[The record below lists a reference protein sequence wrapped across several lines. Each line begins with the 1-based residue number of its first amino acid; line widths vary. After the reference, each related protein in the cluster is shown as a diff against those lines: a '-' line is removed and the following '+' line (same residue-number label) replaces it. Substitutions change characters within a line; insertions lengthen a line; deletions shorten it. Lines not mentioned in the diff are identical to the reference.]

1 MVAEVEQAL
10 CHVHC
15 GYAGR
20 LVAQAVEHEFVLAQA
35 LDGQFVY
42 VFQAF
47 LYVVGVE
54 RCERPYHLQVFPTE
68 RQDVGI
74 RFHVNAEVAEE
85 CAHADVAFA
94 ACLNVVFVPVLHH
107 SWLGQELFQ
116 SSPYADR
123 TASRAASSVRGG
135 ESFVQVDVHNV
146 EAHVARA
153 ARAEHWVEVRTVVV
167 HQCAALVHHFGY
179 LRDAWFEQ
187 AERVGVCHHHRRN
200 SVVEQSAQVFDVNR
214 AVGGAL
220 HFDNFKSA
228 DRSRGWVC
236 AVGGV
241 RHDDLCPLHVAAA
254 LVVGTDNH
262 QSCQLAMCPG
272 KGVEGKLGQ
281 AGDGRQRPLQV
292 VVDGQYALTGV
303 RGLRRMGGCK
313 FLPCGHFLIDVG
325 VVLHCAATKWVE
337 AVVHSEVVAAHVGV
351 VAHYGKLVA
360 FGQVGIFLALHVR
373 RQLVAAVCVFR
384 QRASPASLVRQLEY
398 QFAIQFVV
406 HFLTVKGL

>member
-1 MVAEVEQAL
+1 M
-10 CHVHC
+10 
-15 GYAGR
+15 
-20 LVAQAVEHEFVLAQA
+20 LAQA
-35 LDGQFVY
+35 LDGQFVH
-42 VFQAF
+42 VLKTF

-54 RCERPYHLQVFPTE
+54 RCERSYHLQVFPAE
-68 RQDVGI
+68 RQDVSI

-94 ACLNVVFVPVLHH
+94 ACFNVIFVSVLHH
-107 SWLGQELFQ
+107 SRLGQELFQ
-116 SSPYADR
+116 SAPYADR
-123 TASRAASSVRGG
+123 AASRAASAVRGG
-135 ESFVQVDVHNV
+135 EGLVQVDVHHV
-146 EAHVARA
+146 EAHVTWA
-153 ARAEHWVEVRTVVV
+153 AYAEHGVEVCPVVV
-167 HQCAALVHHFGY
+167 HQRAALVHHFGY
-179 LRDAWFEQ
+179 LRDARLEES
-187 AERVGVCHHHRRN
+187 ERVGVCHHHRRN
-200 SVVEQSAQVFDVNR
+200 GVVKQSAQVLDVNR
-214 AVGGAL
+214 AVGSAL
-220 HFDNFKSA
+220 HLDHLKSA
-228 DRSRGWVC
+228 DRSRGRVC

-241 RHDDLCPLHVAAA
+241 GHYDFCPLHVAAA
-254 LVVGTDNH
+254 IVVGADNH
-262 QSCQLAMCPG
+262 QSCQLAVRPG

-281 AGDGRQRPLQV
+281 AGDDRQRLLEV
-292 VVDGQYALTGV
+292 VVHGQRALTCV
-303 RGLRRMGGCK
+303 QGLRRMSFCK
-313 FLPCGHFLIDVG
+313 LLPGGHFLVDVG